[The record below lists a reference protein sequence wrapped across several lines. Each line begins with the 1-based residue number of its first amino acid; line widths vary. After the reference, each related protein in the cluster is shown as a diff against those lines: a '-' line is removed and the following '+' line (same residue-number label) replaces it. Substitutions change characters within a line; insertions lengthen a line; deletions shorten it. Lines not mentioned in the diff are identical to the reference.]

1 MDKTDRRSLNA
12 TVPPAATS
20 ARSAS
25 NTWAGMPTGVLLC
38 AADGESSDSQRGFAK
53 DDYRADLKIACD
65 GFEVVENKFGLLE
78 GAAPGR
84 APNKQ
89 KRQAGRP
96 TAGEQHVPGRVIAEQ
111 ASAPWED
118 LPPGCI
124 WRLPTNREVSV
135 GLYSVRLRPAGPCVP
150 DDSSVMQGDCGLD
163 DRMATHGTMPS
174 VTSEQPDSM
183 GRYAL
188 GYAAA
193 QEPVDRQ
200 GSTALHFACQN
211 REDIVVALLA
221 AGAPVNARDA
231 WGNTPLSRGVH
242 NANGAPGNIHRLVAA
257 GADPDIKNTSGS
269 SPRSLAEFD
278 SQRRYLDLLP
288 AR

>member
-96 TAGEQHVPGRVIAEQ
+96 TAGEQRAEVGIR
-111 ASAPWED
+111 ADEHTIFD
-118 LPPGCI
+118 LC
-124 WRLPTNREVSV
+124 RF
-135 GLYSVRLRPAGPCVP
+135 
-150 DDSSVMQGDCGLD
+150 D
-163 DRMATHGTMPS
+163 DRLVRGT
-174 VTSEQPDSM
+174 
-183 GRYAL
+183 G
-188 GYAAA
+188 
-193 QEPVDRQ
+193 EPELPHAD
-200 GSTALHFACQN
+200 
-211 REDIVVALLA
+211 DIV
-221 AGAPVNARDA
+221 
-231 WGNTPLSRGVH
+231 SGVPEQT
-242 NANGAPGNIHRLVAA
+242 GELW
-257 GADPDIKNTSGS
+257 
-269 SPRSLAEFD
+269 
-278 SQRRYLDLLP
+278 
-288 AR
+288 